1 MSSVT
6 TAPATVST
14 PAASPRYGLG
24 FQTLEEEATI
34 DQLAVEGALPSWLAG
49 TLLRTGPGR
58 FEAGE
63 RTLNHWFDG
72 LAMLHRFS
80 FADGE
85 VSYANRYLR
94 SRAWRA
100 AEETGAIGY
109 MEFATDPCRSFFS
122 RVATMFSPGGAL
134 SDNGVVNV
142 TRLGERFVAL
152 TEVPLPVAF
161 DPKTLETA
169 GVVDYDD
176 SIGGVM
182 TTAHPH
188 QDPCTGD
195 LVNYMT
201 HFGALNSYRVYSQ
214 AAGSMRRRE
223 IVSIPVRRP
232 SYMHSFAIT
241 ERYVVLAEF
250 PLVVNPIS
258 IPLSGRP
265 FIENYRWKPAL
276 GTRFI
281 VVDKATGKVRS
292 RHQGSPCFAFHHINA
307 FEDGDELVVDM
318 CAYDD
323 DEIIRS
329 LYLEPLRSGA
339 AAPEGRVRRYRIPPA
354 AGADASEERIGD
366 LHLELPRIDYRR
378 CNGRPYRFVYGSGH
392 AGSGFSDCV
401 VKLDVQDGEALRWAE
416 DGCYAGE
423 PVYVPAP
430 GASAEDEGV
439 LLSVVLD
446 ADAGTSFLLVLDA
459 ATLEERARVRVP
471 HHIPF
476 GFHGMFSNTPI

>member
-6 TAPATVST
+6 TSPATASP
-14 PAASPRYGLG
+14 PAAEPRYRAG
-24 FQTLEEEATI
+24 FETLDQETTI
-34 DQLAVEGALPSWLAG
+34 DRLELEGSLPPWLAG

-58 FEAGE
+58 FEVGE
-63 RTLNHWFDG
+63 RKLNHWFDG

-80 FADGE
+80 IAEGE

-100 AEETGAIGY
+100 AEETGEIGY

-122 RVATMFSPGGAL
+122 RVATIFSPGRSL

-142 TRLGERFVAL
+142 SRLGEQFVAL

-176 SIGGVM
+176 SVDGVV

-188 QDPCTGD
+188 QDPSTGD
-195 LVNYMT
+195 LVNYVAQ
-201 HFGALNSYRVYSQ
+201 FGPLNSYRVYSQ
-214 AAGSMRRRE
+214 APGSTRRHE
-223 IVSIPVRRP
+223 IAAIPVRRP
-232 SYMHSFAIT
+232 AYMHSFAIT

-265 FIENYRWKPAL
+265 FIENYRWKPAR

-281 VVDKATGKVRS
+281 VVDKAAGKVRS

-307 FEDGDELVVDM
+307 FEDGDELVLDM

-323 DEIIRS
+323 DQIVRS

-339 AAPEGRVRRYRIPPA
+339 AAPEGRVRRYRLPA
-354 AGADASEERIGD
+354 AGKDATEERIGD

-378 CNGRPYRFVYGSGH
+378 CNGRPYRFAYGTGH

-401 VKLDVQDGEALRWAE
+401 VKLDVHDGQSLRWAE

-459 ATLEERARVRVP
+459 ATLEERARARVP

-476 GFHGMFSNTPI
+476 GFHGMFSTTA

>member
-1 MSSVT
+1 
-6 TAPATVST
+6 
-14 PAASPRYGLG
+14 
-24 FQTLEEEATI
+24 
-34 DQLAVEGALPSWLAG
+34 
-49 TLLRTGPGR
+49 
-58 FEAGE
+58 
-63 RTLNHWFDG
+63 
-72 LAMLHRFS
+72 
-80 FADGE
+80 
-85 VSYANRYLR
+85 
-94 SRAWRA
+94 
-100 AEETGAIGY
+100 

-122 RVATMFSPGGAL
+122 RVASMFSPAGAL
-134 SDNGVVNV
+134 TDNGVVNV
-142 TRLGERFVAL
+142 TRLSERFVAL
-152 TEVPLPVAF
+152 TETPLPVAF
-161 DPKTLETA
+161 DPQTLETA

-176 SIGGVM
+176 SLKGEV

-188 QDPCTGD
+188 QDPGTGD
-195 LVNYMT
+195 LVNYVA
-201 HFGALNSYRVYSQ
+201 HFGPVNSYRVYAQ
-214 AAGSMRRRE
+214 TPGSTRRRE
-223 IVSIPVRRP
+223 IASIPVRRP
-232 SYMHSFAIT
+232 AYMHSFAIT

-265 FIENYRWKPAL
+265 FIENYRWKPAR

-281 VVDKATGKVRS
+281 VVDKAAGRVRS
-292 RHQGSPCFAFHHINA
+292 RHQGSPCFGFHHINA

-323 DEIIRS
+323 DEIVRS

-339 AAPEGRVRRYRIPPA
+339 AAPEGRVRRYRIPAA

-401 VKLDVQDGEALRWAE
+401 VKLDVHDGGAVRWAE

-459 ATLEERARVRVP
+459 ATLEERARARVP

-476 GFHGMFSNTPI
+476 GFHGMFSSTA